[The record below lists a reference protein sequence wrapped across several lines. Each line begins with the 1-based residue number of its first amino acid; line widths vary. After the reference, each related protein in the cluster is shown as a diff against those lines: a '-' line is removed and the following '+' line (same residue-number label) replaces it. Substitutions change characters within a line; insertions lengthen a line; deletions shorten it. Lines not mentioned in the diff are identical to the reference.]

1 MSGSDGINQRDA
13 DVIAKAIRNNI
24 DLSASQ
30 KEGVAIDIANYL
42 LRYRNQFFNKTRF
55 VNMCKETF
63 PDGWP
68 NQVDR
73 KWKELK

>member
-13 DVIAKAIRNNI
+13 DVIAKAIRNNT

-42 LRYRNQFFNKTRF
+42 LRFRHKFCAFLPQLCYGLLTFGSLRF
-55 VNMCKETF
+55 
-63 PDGWP
+63 P
-68 NQVDR
+68 NI
-73 KWKELK
+73 